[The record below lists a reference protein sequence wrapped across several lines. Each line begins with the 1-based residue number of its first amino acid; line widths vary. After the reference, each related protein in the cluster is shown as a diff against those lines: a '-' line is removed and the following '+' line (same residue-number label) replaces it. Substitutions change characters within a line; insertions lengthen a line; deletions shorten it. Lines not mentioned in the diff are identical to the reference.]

1 MVAVEDKA
9 ASRETDDLAIL
20 VSTDKHLDYLVNL
33 TSAAFE
39 KDKRVCL
46 FFTGRGVL
54 LTVQPEFKKL
64 VGKAALR
71 ICDFSFRANGL
82 DGREHEVPGVTKAN
96 FATQAENAE
105 ILAGAHRHLVF

>member
-1 MVAVEDKA
+1 MVALEDKT
-9 ASRETDDLAIL
+9 ASRGTDDLAIL
-20 VSTDKHLDYLVNL
+20 VSTDKHLDYLINL

-39 KDKRVCL
+39 KGKRVCL

-82 DGREHEVPGVTKAN
+82 DGRENEVPGVTKES
-96 FATQAENAE
+96 FTTQAENAE
-105 ILAGAHRHLVF
+105 MLAGAHRHLVF